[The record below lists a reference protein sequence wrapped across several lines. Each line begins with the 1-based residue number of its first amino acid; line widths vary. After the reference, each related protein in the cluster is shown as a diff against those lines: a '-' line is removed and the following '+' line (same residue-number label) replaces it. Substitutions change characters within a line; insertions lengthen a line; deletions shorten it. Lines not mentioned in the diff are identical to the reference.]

1 MQHELAVSI
10 FSISPY
16 APSPFGGHKN
26 TFVLSNKPIQV
37 LYPPLQLALDPL
49 RIPVHLLQHLS
60 LLFQLSIHLMCL
72 LPQITHRPTHTLQRH
87 ILICHQLL
95 LLLKVECRVRIIS
108 ICLLSACIPALCA
121 AAAATT
127 SPRGTVFLQLL
138 SDVQHLALHFVHE
151 ASPARYLG
159 NVKAELVGVLLDCA
173 DGRLQV
179 GYVGGKIGE
188 ILDEIGV
195 GSSELGGGEG
205 GCEGADA
212 EVAGEGG
219 ASRLKKGKNITIC
232 GISCGP
238 LMRSGE
244 ALLKLD
250 EGVGVSG

>member
-1 MQHELAVSI
+1 M
-10 FSISPY
+10 
-16 APSPFGGHKN
+16 
-26 TFVLSNKPIQV
+26 
-37 LYPPLQLALDPL
+37 
-49 RIPVHLLQHLS
+49 R
-60 LLFQLSIHLMCL
+60 L
-72 LPQITHRPTHTLQRH
+72 LPQITHRPTHALQRH
-87 ILICHQLL
+87 VLICHQLL
-95 LLLKVECRVRIIS
+95 LLLKVECRVCIIS

-121 AAAATT
+121 AATT
-127 SPRGTVFLQLL
+127 ASPWGTVFLQLL

-219 ASRLKKGKNITIC
+219 ASRLKKGKNITVC

-238 LMRSGE
+238 LMRSRE

-250 EGVGVSG
+250 EGIGVSG